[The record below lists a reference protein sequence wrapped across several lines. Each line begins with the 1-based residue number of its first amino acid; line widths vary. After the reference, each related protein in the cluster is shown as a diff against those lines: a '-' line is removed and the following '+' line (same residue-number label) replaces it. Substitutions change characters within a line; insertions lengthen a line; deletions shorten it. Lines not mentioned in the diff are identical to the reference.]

1 METTR
6 QVKLKQKIEKKQ
18 AKEKENQITISK
30 LKKENAELQR
40 QIGFLGEVCRRCHST
55 GSVPMGQRFSNDVFS
70 SKSSIC
76 EKCDITR
83 CKYSGH
89 YKEPLVKENQN
100 NGMHRQMNQNPLQ
113 PGVAQSPYLPNSYG
127 GGFMPQQ
134 W

>member
-1 METTR
+1 MATIA
-6 QVKLKQKIEKKQ
+6 QQGKMQKKL

-40 QIGFLGEVCRRCHST
+40 QIGFLGEICRRCHST
-55 GSVPMGQRFSNDVFS
+55 GSVPNGPQFGRDIFS

-76 EKCDITR
+76 DKCDITR
-83 CKYSGH
+83 CKYSGR

-100 NGMHRQMNQNPLQ
+100 NGTYGNGQMYQNPLQ
-113 PGVAQSPYLPNSYG
+113 PGVTQNPYLPNMC
-127 GGFMPQQ
+127 GGFSPQQ